1 MEPRAPASADGRGAR
16 KAGHPVKTL
25 RGIARSLA
33 AYHGRKHVQAMVAFY
48 RRIVKPGGLVF
59 DVGAHAGDRTRAF
72 LRLDCKVVAV
82 EPQAA
87 LARLLKLRYA
97 WNPKAVILAA
107 ALSDGAPTVN
117 LRVNKANPT
126 VSTAS
131 EDFVR
136 AAAGAHGWQNEIW
149 DYEIEVPALTLDW
162 LIARYGRPA
171 FTKIDVEGFE
181 DRVLAGLSEPLPA
194 LSFEFTTLQRQVA
207 FRALE
212 HLRCLGDYR
221 FNACLGESW
230 QSVFASLQT
239 GENIA
244 SWLKALP
251 FEANSGDIY
260 CFLGPQL
267 HD

>member
-1 MEPRAPASADGRGAR
+1 
-16 KAGHPVKTL
+16 
-25 RGIARSLA
+25 
-33 AYHGRKHVQAMVAFY
+33 MVAFY
-48 RRIVKPGGLVF
+48 RAIVKPGVLVF
-59 DVGAHAGDRTRAF
+59 DIGAHVGDRTRAF

-87 LARLLKLRYA
+87 LAQLLKLRYA
-97 WNPKAVILAA
+97 RNRKVEIIAA

-117 LRVNKANPT
+117 LRVNKANPSI
-126 VSTAS
+126 STGS

-136 AAAGAHGWQNEIW
+136 AAAAGAPGWQNQIW
-149 DYEIEVPALTLDW
+149 DYVTEVPALTLDR

-207 FRALE
+207 VCALE
-212 HLRCLGDYR
+212 QLERLGDYK

-230 QSVFASLQT
+230 RRVFADLQT
-239 GENIA
+239 GGDIA
-244 SWLKALP
+244 RWLKDLP

-260 CFLGPQL
+260 CFLAPQP
-267 HD
+267 HSAGHKRESVNE